1 MSFRRQRSES
11 SDEQTEVNLTPML
24 DVVFIM
30 LIFFI
35 VTATFVRDPGA
46 IVQRPTA
53 RTAEKL
59 EGGTVLVALTSQ
71 DQLFIDK
78 RRVDVDAVRPM
89 IERLLLEN
97 PQSSVVIQADTNST
111 HGLFVQVIDEA
122 RAAGAERIY
131 IAAEED

>member
-1 MSFRRQRSES
+1 MSFRRQRQ
-11 SDEQTEVNLTPML
+11 DATEQTEVNLTPML

-46 IVQRPTA
+46 LVERPTA
-53 RTAEKL
+53 RTAETL

-78 RRVDVDAVRPM
+78 RRVDVASIRPV

-97 PQSSVVIQADTNST
+97 PQGSVVIQADTNST
-111 HGLFVQVIDEA
+111 HGLFVQVLDEA
-122 RAAGAERIY
+122 RAAGADRIY